1 MNKIRCGDTVQV
13 LTGKDKGR
21 QGVVKQVLI
30 DKQVKN
36 NVTSRTYQDRV
47 LVEGIN
53 IVKKHVKPNPNV
65 QETGGVKEFEKS
77 IDISNVAFVDP
88 DTGKPTRIGFK
99 ILEDGTKVRI
109 SKKTQ
114 KEV

>member
-30 DKQVKN
+30 AKN
-36 NVTSRTYQDRV
+36 RIKNSTSRTFQDMV

-53 IVKKHVKPNPNV
+53 IVKKHVKPNPNI
-65 QETGGVKEFEKS
+65 QEQGGIKEIEKP

-88 DTGKPTRIGFK
+88 ETAKPTRIGFK
-99 ILEDGTKVRI
+99 ILEDGTKVRV
-109 SKKTQ
+109 SKKSN